1 MPGGID
7 AWLFSPVGKTAVAFE
22 RLFEAVVISVAI
34 AVGVAVGL
42 ALGRNGVKLGRRIV
56 GWRP

>member
-1 MPGGID
+1 MLAI
-7 AWLFSPVGKTAVAFE
+7 SQGKTAVAFE